1 MEQIQGVVSVAGEK
15 RILSEEECGFWEA
28 AWDDGICVQEP
39 KQTDDKACVWQHGAE
54 DGVCLQFA
62 AKSRNESFARMVAAA
77 YAAQLNPTLEELS
90 DIKTAVSEAVT
101 NAVIHGYG
109 EGDGTICMRLGIYG
123 REVWIEVE
131 DRGAGMEDVLA
142 AMEPM
147 YTTRADMERSGMGFA
162 FMEAFMDKLEVYSQ
176 KNRGTLVRMKKKVLA
191 GSAETGED
199 AGGAKACEAGKDGK
213 EDKSSE
219 EK

>member
-1 MEQIQGVVSVAGEK
+1 MGQIQGVMSVAGEK
-15 RILSEEECGFWEA
+15 QVLPEDECRRLKAKREKEACAGRQGEE
-28 AWDDGICVQEP
+28 
-39 KQTDDKACVWQHGAE
+39 E

-77 YAAQLNPTLEELS
+77 YAAQLNPTLEELA

-109 EGDGTICMRLGIYG
+109 EGNGTIDMRLAIRG
-123 REVWIEVE
+123 REVYIEVE
-131 DRGAGMEDVLA
+131 DQGVGIEDILC

-162 FMEAFMDKLEVYSQ
+162 FMEAFMDELAVYSQ
-176 KNRGTLVRMKKKVLA
+176 KGCGTLVCMKKKISP
-191 GSAETGED
+191 GNEQ
-199 AGGAKACEAGKDGK
+199 KARRCGNPK
-213 EDKSSE
+213 EGDSST
-219 EK
+219 